1 MVVMHAHVDLGRLQM
16 VVDVLGILRAGS
28 PVVAL
33 GTRGLRPVVVVAAE
47 LVVGVR
53 VLVGVGEVALRCRG
67 QGQGVAEGGGGQGGL
82 VVVVVVVGVGGVP
95 GFEFG
100 DGAVGGV
107 LVLMFLGGGVLL
119 ERKLTSQDPTAA
131 SPRPCLS
138 RKSGG
143 RGTRR
148 GRWTT
153 GKTSRPPLRSR
164 SGCCCPVSRG
174 RGSACPR
181 RRGGRCPRHRTP
193 FVSGTSTC
201 GLPTCRSVTGR
212 LGFCG
217 EEGGNVRDR
226 AGLIDFWGR
235 GGRIPPRC
243 SQHRVTESHSWG
255 TTCGNGGRGID
266 G

>member
-67 QGQGVAEGGGGQGGL
+67 QGQGVAEGRGGQGGL

-107 LVLMFLGGGVLL
+107 LVLMFLGGGFFS
-119 ERKLTSQDPTAA
+119 KGN
-131 SPRPCLS
+131 SPPKIRRRRRPAHACPV
-138 RKSGG
+138 KVAVVG
-143 RGTRR
+143 RGGGDGRR
-148 GRWTT
+148 GRRV
-153 GKTSRPPLRSR
+153 GLLCVAVVAAAVPSL
-164 SGCCCPVSRG
+164 GVG
-174 RGSACPR
+174 GVHV
-181 RRGGRCPRHRTP
+181 RGGEVVVVLAIGPLSFP
-193 FVSGTSTC
+193 
-201 GLPTCRSVTGR
+201 
-212 LGFCG
+212 
-217 EEGGNVRDR
+217 
-226 AGLIDFWGR
+226 A
-235 GGRIPPRC
+235 
-243 SQHRVTESHSWG
+243 RVLVDSPLVEA
-255 TTCGNGGRGID
+255 
-266 G
+266 